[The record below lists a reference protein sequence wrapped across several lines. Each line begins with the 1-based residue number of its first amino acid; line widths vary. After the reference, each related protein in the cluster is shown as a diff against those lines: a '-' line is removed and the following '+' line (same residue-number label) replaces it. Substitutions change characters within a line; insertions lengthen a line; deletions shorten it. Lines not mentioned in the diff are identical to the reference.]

1 MANQFTATTF
11 SDTYKDDFKDSAG
24 YHKVLFNSGRA
35 LQGRELNQ
43 LQTILQTQI
52 TRMANNIFMDGAA
65 VSPKSSGA
73 GTDIVDFIKVDAL
86 TNAEADYI
94 GAVFKGP
101 AGTGTLGQLFQVTHV
116 TAAANGDYATLY
128 GRYLSANQQGV
139 STDVQTTTPTFGKG
153 DTLVDEAGSLVSLSV
168 VNQSLVTSV
177 GKGVLF
183 SMQQAEFYVQGHFVY
198 APKQVLAISKYSD
211 YVDCEVGFE
220 IIQDIVTTED
230 DTNLYD
236 NQGARPN
243 LSSPGADRYRIRMVL
258 TTRDIIAD
266 EEDFCSFA
274 TVRAS
279 KIVQIKEGT
288 DNFNQVEK
296 RMAQRHHDTHGN
308 FVVNDFEINF
318 REGDDSADIILEVP
332 AEQLGV
338 RPLAFLDG
346 YHLDHKVPVAFNLAK
361 PVSFRSLDNQGIKAE
376 YRNYLSFK
384 DSVAAGNVGFLEN
397 FNLASQERMA
407 LLNGAGTVIGNARIK
422 SITNRDLIGTG
433 DSDAVR
439 VYMYDVVMKTAQN
452 FRNVRSVRTAN
463 DATSDVVKPSVR
475 STLGNDDG
483 GMYLADPSI
492 NTSLFRIPGGRV
504 KFVDVTS
511 LTVQRQN
518 SQTCDGSQQLTITC
532 SSDEELTDV
541 GQWLFLNKTT
551 NRVEEV
557 STSSIVLNGTATSA
571 TITVTGTASTD
582 QYDVFYYARLTDPAP
597 ITKQYREDWFDA
609 VRVQGDST
617 SYGVDKFEV
626 PGLSGGKLYDGIR
639 LVSAFDSDS
648 AGSNL
653 LTSLSFDDGQ
663 RDNYY
668 GPVVLRPEGTQ
679 VSQSVSSVRCKIGY
693 MEWQG
698 TGDFISV
705 NSYDITD
712 STWFDYGDIP
722 TFTSRSSGEDILLHD
737 HLDFRPKLDPQENLA
752 TGTRFDM
759 PRDGDNILYDVE
771 FYNSRVDQ
779 VVLTYDDQYKAQVIV
794 NSGEEAEQ
802 PVPPNDKPNQMVLFD
817 IMLNG
822 KTKSVEDLFT
832 NRRVYR
838 GYKMTDINSVEQRVA
853 RLEETVSLSFL
864 EQEASN
870 LVELDANGVVRSKT
884 GFFVDDFTKGVALT
898 ASTTGDAFIDDASA
912 HTSSF
917 DDEVFTMHAK
927 LDAESVSFVYDS
939 ANAYGAN
946 VRTSNAKSN
955 IVRKGELLM
964 LDYTHVLDDTMK
976 QEMISWKSGQSNEE
990 HGYYNVNPFNVFMGE
1005 GTLRLNPSRDVWF
1018 DTKRLPD
1025 RHTSGG
1031 TIVRKIGEPVIPR
1044 TFTFTRTSVTSRW
1057 ITDTRTRASSM
1068 FASLLNTIQSVR
1080 NPSRPRAE
1088 QRLGRQNTT
1097 TTSTFRVSQSVRT
1110 SVVSDQT
1117 FTRNMGDRT
1126 VSIVSVP
1133 FMRQRRIMAK
1143 GEGLRPNTRYWCYFN
1158 GIRMD
1163 QWTRVRTETQ
1173 FDAGIAAGIHRAAV
1187 APRNVNLLRHPDVV
1201 TPATDNLLIT
1211 DADGNLFYELWIPN
1225 NAAVPVP
1232 RSGTFSSETEWSRW
1246 IDTQRAATKQYG
1258 SSKSTSVW
1266 DTCGWKF
1273 RCGTAEV
1280 KLLDISQHRP
1290 NDALSRAKT
1299 NYSSWGRINFRQRTL
1314 ETTRVVTVQDS
1325 LVSRTDLIG
1334 QSSTSTTGAWSNWFP
1349 RDPLAQTFTVD
1360 AGTGVPGVFVT
1371 KVDVFLRSA
1380 PAASDVQTPI
1390 QLQIRNV
1397 VAGVPDRDMISEQHS
1412 VYVSALAARTAIA
1425 GVDLENLS
1433 EVLAAPVT
1441 FELEEPV
1448 FLRSGEE
1455 YAIVLLAETDKYEA
1469 FVASTYDLVLGSTS
1483 KRVNKQPSKGSLF
1496 LSQNGSTWTPK
1507 QNQDMAYRIHTAKF
1521 KASGSANF
1529 YNNSLERHVHNYATS
1544 LAVDSDNLNRM
1555 RIDHQGHGLGVG
1567 DKIQLTG
1574 LDSTGATS
1582 YQGLVGTDLMDASLR
1597 VEDPDVN
1604 GYYATIPNGPFTS
1617 RGRFGASTVQ
1627 TNRGFNI
1634 DRAILNFSDIVPE
1647 RTSVVYDA
1655 SFVSGVSHSQIALTG
1670 TNDPRFA
1677 VDATNTVMSNLN
1689 QRYFASPKYVANQF
1703 AEDSALGA
1711 PSLLIGAALTTEQTS
1726 TFGGNLA
1733 VTAASSGYTSD
1744 VSPIVDTQALG
1755 MVLMNNVVDN
1765 QPLDSAGEAGG
1776 VVNAPANFVSETH
1789 PTSGTSAS
1797 KHITRIVQL
1806 EQPANGLKVLLDMY
1820 NPPAA
1825 DFQLYYRSV
1834 GDVDEDM
1841 YEFDWIPATPDNT
1854 PPDATVAYSDD
1865 DVQFSEYRYL
1875 IGGEQG
1881 TLPDFVSFQLK
1892 VVFKSSN
1899 TCQSPILD
1907 SIRAIALI

>member
-43 LQTILQTQI
+43 LQTILQTQV

-73 GTDIVDFIKVDAL
+73 GTDIVDFIKVDAM
-86 TNAEADYI
+86 TNSEADYI

-153 DTLVDEAGSLVSLSV
+153 DALVDEAGSLVSLSV
-168 VNQSLVTSV
+168 VNQPLVASV

-211 YVDCEVGFE
+211 FVDAEVGFE
-220 IIQDIVTTED
+220 IIQDVVTTED

-266 EEDFCSFA
+266 EADFCSFA

-296 RMAQRHHDTHGN
+296 RMAQRHNDTHGD
-308 FVVNDFEINF
+308 FIVNDFEINF
-318 REGDDSADIILEVP
+318 REGDDSANLIVEIP

-346 YHLDHKVPVAFNLAK
+346 YHLEHKIPVAMNLPK

-422 SITNRDLIGTG
+422 SITNRDLIGNG

-439 VYMYDVVMKTAQN
+439 MYMYDVVMKSAQN

-483 GMYLADPSI
+483 GMYLADPTI

-532 SSDEELTDV
+532 SADEELTDV

-571 TITVTGTASTD
+571 TITVTGTANID
-582 QYDVFYYARLTDPAP
+582 KYDVFYYARLTDPAP

-626 PGLSGGKLYDGIR
+626 PGLSSGKLYDGVR
-639 LVSAFDSDS
+639 LISAFDSDS
-648 AGSNL
+648 AGSDL
-653 LTSLSFDDGQ
+653 LTSLEFDDGQ

-679 VSQSVSSVRCKIGY
+679 VSQSVSTVRCKVGWL
-693 MEWQG
+693 EWQG

-705 NSYDITD
+705 NSYDIQD

-722 TFTSRSSGEDILLHD
+722 VFTSKNSGAELVLHN
-737 HLDFRPKLDPQENLA
+737 HLDFRPKLYPQENLA

-779 VVLTYDDQYKAQVIV
+779 VVLTYDDQFDAEIIV
-794 NSGEEAEQ
+794 NRGVEAEQ
-802 PVPPNDKPNQMVLFD
+802 PVPPNEKPNQMILFD
-817 IMLNG
+817 ILLSGN
-822 KTKSVEDLFT
+822 TKSVEDIST
-832 NRRVYR
+832 NRRAYR
-838 GYKMTDINSVEQRVA
+838 GYKMTDINSVEKRVA

-870 LVELDANGVVRSKT
+870 LVELDAEGVVRSKT

-898 ASTTGDAFIDDASA
+898 GGDTVSIFQDDAST

-917 DDEVFTMHAK
+917 DDQVFTMHAK
-927 LDAESVSFVYDS
+927 LDAENISFVYDS

-946 VRTSNAKSN
+946 VRTSAAKSN

-964 LDYTHVLDDTMK
+964 LDYTHVLDPTMK

-1005 GTLRLNPSRDVWF
+1005 GSLRLNPARDTWF
-1018 DTKRLPD
+1018 DTRRLPD
-1025 RHTSGG
+1025 RHTSGA
-1031 TIVRKIGEPVIPR
+1031 TIIRQIGAPIIPR
-1044 TFTFTRTSVTSRW
+1044 TFTFTRTSLTARW
-1057 ITDTRTRASSM
+1057 VTDTRNNGSSFFAALMAGIARDPAPTPRRETRQGLQVTS
-1068 FASLLNTIQSVR
+1068 
-1080 NPSRPRAE
+1080 
-1088 QRLGRQNTT
+1088 TT
-1097 TTSTFRVSQSVRT
+1097 NTFRVSQSVRT
-1110 SVVSDQT
+1110 RVVSDQT
-1117 FTRNMGDRT
+1117 FTRNLGDRT
-1126 VSIVSVP
+1126 VDVVSVP

-1163 QWTRVRTETQ
+1163 QWTRVRTATQ
-1173 FDAGIAAGIHRAAV
+1173 FEDGIRTGIHRSAI
-1187 APRNVNLLRHPDVV
+1187 APRNVNLSRHPDVV

-1211 DADGNLFYELWIPN
+1211 DADGKLFYELWIPN
-1225 NAAVPVP
+1225 NAVVPVP
-1232 RSGTFSSETEWSRW
+1232 RSGTFTTETEWKRW

-1258 SSKSTSVW
+1258 SSKSTAVW
-1266 DTCGWKF
+1266 DRCGWKF

-1280 KLLDISQHRP
+1280 KLLDISEYNP
-1290 NDALSRAKT
+1290 NAALSRAKT
-1299 NYSSWGRINFRQRTL
+1299 NYSSWGNISFRQRTL
-1314 ETTRVVTVQDS
+1314 ETTRVVTVQDE
-1325 LVSRTDLIG
+1325 LVSRTDLVG
-1334 QSSTSTTGAWSNWFP
+1334 STSNTNTSWTRWRP

-1360 AGTGVPGVFVT
+1360 GGGAGVPGVFAT
-1371 KVDVFLRSA
+1371 KVDVFIRSA
-1380 PAASDVQTPI
+1380 PSATDTQTPI

-1397 VAGVPDRDMISEQHS
+1397 IAGIPDRDMISDQHK
-1412 VYVSALAARTAIA
+1412 VFVTAEAVRNAIA
-1425 GVDLENLS
+1425 GMDGENLAD
-1433 EVLAAPVT
+1433 VLAHPVT

-1448 FLRSGEE
+1448 FLRAGET

-1483 KRVNKQPSKGSLF
+1483 KRVNKQPATGSLF
-1496 LSQNGSTWTPK
+1496 LSQNGQTWTPK
-1507 QNQDMAYRIHTAKF
+1507 QNQDLAYRIYTAKF
-1521 KASGSANF
+1521 KADGVANF
-1529 YNNSLERHVHNYATS
+1529 SNNALERHVHNYATS
-1544 LAVDSDNLNRM
+1544 LSVDSDNLNRM

-1574 LDSTGATS
+1574 LDSTGATD
-1582 YQGLVGTDLMDASLR
+1582 YQGLIGTDLMDASLR
-1597 VEDPDVN
+1597 VENPDVN
-1604 GYYATIPNGPFTS
+1604 GYYTTIPNGPFTS

-1634 DRAILNFSDIVPE
+1634 DRAILNFADIVPE
-1647 RTSVVYDA
+1647 RTSIVYDA
-1655 SFVSGVSHSQIALTG
+1655 SFVSGVSHAQISLTG

-1677 VDATNTVMSNLN
+1677 VDTTNTVMSNSN
-1689 QRYFASPKYVANQF
+1689 QFYFSSPKYVANQF
-1703 AEDSALGA
+1703 AEDSALSA
-1711 PSLLIGAALTTEQTS
+1711 PSLLIGGAMTTEQTS
-1726 TFGGNLA
+1726 KFGGDLDLS
-1733 VTAASSGYTSD
+1733 AASSGYVSD
-1744 VSPIVDTQALG
+1744 VTPIIDAQALS
-1755 MVLMNNVVDN
+1755 MIVMNNVIDN
-1765 QPLDSAGEAGG
+1765 QPLYSAGQAGG
-1776 VVNAPANFVSETH
+1776 LVNAPDNFVPETH

-1797 KHITRIVQL
+1797 KHITREVQL
-1806 EQPANGLKVLLDMY
+1806 EQPANGLKVLLDIY

-1825 DFQLYYRSV
+1825 DFQAYYRTV
-1834 GDVDEDM
+1834 GDVDENM
-1841 YEFDWIPATPDNT
+1841 YEVDWIAIDPDNS
-1854 PPDATVAYSDD
+1854 PPDAVLAYSDD
-1865 DVQFSEYRYL
+1865 EVQFAEYRYL
-1875 IGGEQG
+1875 VGGESG

-1892 VVFKSSN
+1892 VVLKSSN
-1899 TCQSPILD
+1899 TCESPVIN